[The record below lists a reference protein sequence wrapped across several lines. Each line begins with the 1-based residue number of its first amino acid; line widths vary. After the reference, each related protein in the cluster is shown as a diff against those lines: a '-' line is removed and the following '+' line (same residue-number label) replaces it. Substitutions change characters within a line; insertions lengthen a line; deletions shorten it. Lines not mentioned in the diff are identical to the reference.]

1 MGGILHSQWL
11 KYMEVEIVRG
21 CVYMIYFIV
30 GLLGVIC
37 AQNTIV
43 LVDSIVLFIRSYW
56 IVIRLITIV
65 VYDSC
70 SKTTN

>member
-1 MGGILHSQWL
+1 
-11 KYMEVEIVRG
+11 MEVEIVRG
-21 CVYMIYFIV
+21 CVYMIHFIV

-43 LVDSIVLFIRSYW
+43 LVDSIVLFICSYW
-56 IVIRLITIV
+56 IVIRLIIIII
-65 VYDSC
+65 YDSC